1 MLGNVER
8 QTDRQRERERLFTSL
23 QRQTTL
29 TSVQSELPTI
39 IMSAT
44 EEATDIV
51 EATGI
56 VIALRHLIVSSGNVG
71 ISK

>member
-1 MLGNVER
+1 
-8 QTDRQRERERLFTSL
+8 
-23 QRQTTL
+23 
-29 TSVQSELPTI
+29 
-39 IMSAT
+39 MSAT